1 MRICLAVAVILA
13 LGMQANAQD
22 IGQNCA
28 AKADAKGLYG
38 QERIRFEAR
47 CKAGV
52 AATWPTVPPW
62 AASKPKVRPPDSEVI
77 NANGELGRDQHNGH
91 YAHCL
96 SNSTII
102 GACPLC
108 VAFLWLFEDD
118 RHCYV
123 Y

>member
-1 MRICLAVAVILA
+1 MRICLAVAVNLA

-22 IGQNCA
+22 IGKKCA
-28 AKADAKGLYG
+28 AEADAKGLYG

-47 CKAGV
+47 CKAGAV
-52 AATWPTVPPW
+52 ATWPTVPAW
-62 AASKPKVRPPDSEVI
+62 AASKPKVI
-77 NANGELGRDQHNGH
+77 NANGELSRDQHNGH

-96 SNSTII
+96 SHSTII
-102 GACPLC
+102 GACPVC
-108 VAFLWLFEDD
+108 VAFSWLIEDD

>member
-1 MRICLAVAVILA
+1 MRICLAVAVIVA

-22 IGQNCA
+22 IGKKCA
-28 AKADAKGLYG
+28 AEADAKGLHG
-38 QERIRFEAR
+38 QGRIRFEAR
-47 CKAGV
+47 CKASA
-52 AATWPTVPPW
+52 AATWPTVQPL
-62 AASKPKVRPPDSEVI
+62 AASKPEVI
-77 NANGELGRDQHNGH
+77 NANDELRRDQHNGH

-102 GACPLC
+102 GACPVC
-108 VAFLWLFEDD
+108 VAFSWLIEDD